1 MTGDDIA
8 SFVALF
14 SILLVVG
21 GGFLLSSRI
30 GMGQALRN
38 LMTWALIF
46 VGFIAAYALWDDV
59 RGEFQPAQT
68 VMQNDATVLNRAGDG
83 HFYATLDV
91 NGVPVR
97 FLVDSGATDVVLT
110 RADAARAGIDVND
123 LAFLG
128 RAFTANGVVETAS
141 VRLDSIGGG
150 PGLRASVNGG
160 ELGISL
166 LGMEYL
172 ERFSRIEIVD
182 GQMRLIP

>member
-8 SFVALF
+8 SLVGLTFL
-14 SILLVVG
+14 LLVIG
-21 GGFLLSSRI
+21 GGFLLSQRI
-30 GMGQALRN
+30 GMGQALKN
-38 LMTWALIF
+38 LLTWVLIF
-46 VGFIAAYALWDDV
+46 IGFIAAYALWDDV
-59 RGEFQPAQT
+59 QGEFQPTQA
-68 VMQNDATVLNRAGDG
+68 VMQGNETVLTRAGDG

-91 NGVPVR
+91 NEVPVR

-110 RADAARAGIDVND
+110 RADAMRAGINVDD

-128 RAFTANGVVETAS
+128 RAYTANGVVETAS
-141 VRLDSIGGG
+141 VALDSIGDG

-172 ERFSRIEIVD
+172 ERFSRIEIE
-182 GQMRLIP
+182 GREMRLIP